1 VTSAELLDLWR
12 EALTVL
18 TTVAAP
24 IIVVALGVGLVTS
37 LLQAATQLS
46 DSSLSFVPKVA
57 ALLIVLALGGGWLLD
72 QLGQHM
78 TESMHHV
85 TEIGRQGRP

>member
-1 VTSAELLDLWR
+1 VNSAELLELWR

-18 TTVAAP
+18 AMVAAP
-24 IIVVALGVGLVTS
+24 VTLVALGVGLVTS
-37 LLQAATQLS
+37 LLQAATQLN

-57 ALLIVLALGGGWLLD
+57 ALLVVLALGGGWLLGR
-72 QLGQHM
+72 LGQHM
-78 TESMHHV
+78 TDSMAHV